1 MSTGKYPRKNKGFSL
16 STEDGGA
23 ALHLHPQQVFSTPLP
38 HTLIRKGRAWLA
50 LPKTDLSPISAALA
64 VDKMMVN

>member
-1 MSTGKYPRKNKGFSL
+1 MSA
-16 STEDGGA
+16 EVGGVA
-23 ALHLHPQQVFSTPLP
+23 VHLHPQQVFSTPLP
-38 HTLIRKGRAWLA
+38 HTLIRNGHACLA